1 MGLFKVRRTTTPG
14 LIPTGLTYGE
24 MAVNLA
30 DRILYVGGTAE
41 NAIEIAGGSG
51 NYRFYYQTEAPGLS
65 QGFGITGIT
74 GQYDYLVGSRWVDS
88 DTGREYIYIGDG
100 DQWYWFEPAGGG
112 GAGDQWVRPDPTTA
126 TDVAG
131 IPAGTTGLVGESPIE
146 ILERILYPYQV
157 PAFNTLSTGLGS
169 EFELG
174 QTAGNGSFTVSWTR
188 NSAPS
193 ANWVPNSATYS
204 HSGIVSGTR
213 FTGVDPVTG
222 TPRSVAY
229 PAFKST
235 SLSNNTMTF
244 TLSAQKTEGTGT
256 PSISS
261 QSRWWSRM
269 YFGKSS
275 SSNLLTPTFNV
286 ATGVNSSDFLRVSP
300 SSNPEGPSNFNASVG
315 AGDGFFYLFI
325 HDSYT
330 LNNSPPY
337 FGLKFSGLALAQDGL
352 TTVSITNSHG
362 HTMTYKRYKSFER
375 LNDPIV
381 VIINASV

>member
-14 LIPTGLTYGE
+14 LIPAGLTYGE

-126 TDVAG
+126 TDIAG
-131 IPAGTTGLVGESPIE
+131 IPSGTTGLVGESSIE

-157 PAFNTLSTGLGS
+157 PAFSTLITGLGS

-174 QTAGNGSFTVSWTR
+174 QTAGNGSLSVSWTR

-193 ANWVPNSATYS
+193 ENWVANSATYS

-222 TPRSVAY
+222 TPRSVTY
-229 PAFKST
+229 PAFRGT

-244 TLSAQKTEGTGT
+244 TLSAQKTEGVGN

-261 QSRWWSRM
+261 QSRWWSKI
-269 YFGKSS
+269 YYGKSS
-275 SSNLLTPTFNV
+275 SPSLTNPLSLV
-286 ATGVNSSDFLRVSP
+286 GGSSRLFT
-300 SSNPEGPSNFNASVG
+300 SVG
-315 AGDGFFYLFI
+315 SSTATADAGSGFFYLFL
-325 HDSYT
+325 HDNYKLDSIV
-330 LNNSPPY
+330 
-337 FGLKFSGLALAQDGL
+337 FGVLPLSLQTPLPTQPAPITVTNAQGL
-352 TTVSITNSHG
+352 TQD
-362 HTMTYKRYKSFER
+362 YKVYRSNQV
-375 LNDPIV
+375 LNDALTLSISTS
-381 VIINASV
+381 ND